1 MFKLPVI
8 EKATVAVLFSLVAS
22 EAMRHFSQG
31 DLVYN
36 AFTMIA
42 FQYTLAED
50 LAETVRCQS

>member
-36 AFTMIA
+36 AFTKIA
-42 FQYTLAED
+42 FQYTLAEALVD
-50 LAETVRCQS
+50 TERRQS